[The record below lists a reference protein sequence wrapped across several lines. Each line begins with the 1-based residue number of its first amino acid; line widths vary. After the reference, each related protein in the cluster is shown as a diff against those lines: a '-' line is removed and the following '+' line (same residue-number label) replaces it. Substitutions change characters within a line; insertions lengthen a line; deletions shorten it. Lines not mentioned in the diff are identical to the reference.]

1 MSEQDK
7 FQGWAIVELM
17 GHRRL
22 AGMVTEV
29 SVAGA
34 GMLRVDIPT
43 KGDGDFTL
51 TQFYPP
57 SSLYALTPVAE
68 DIARAV
74 AKATASSPVHSW
86 EMPRAL
92 PPAIDAEVD
101 DSDDRV
107 VVGTVGVDRDA
118 EVYGA
123 DAWAPR
129 EPNGGLT
136 AVDNSDELFEE
147 ARLLIQA
154 FDAFAADDPQFQ
166 LLQHQRAFCHNFIIA
181 GIDDPDIANFM
192 RGGMASGRSTAFAI
206 LERFYESQLRDA
218 NAAPEASAWPPPR
231 VMDAS
236 LGVLVP
242 EEAVATAASEAL
254 QPAAPTEPGP
264 PPRNVW
270 CQSGCTS
277 PCTEHD
283 EEIPF

>member
-74 AKATASSPVHSW
+74 AKATASSPVHPW
-86 EMPRAL
+86 EMPLAL

-101 DSDDRV
+101 DGDD
-107 VVGTVGVDRDA
+107 
-118 EVYGA
+118 
-123 DAWAPR
+123 
-129 EPNGGLT
+129 EPE
-136 AVDNSDELFEE
+136 VDNSDELFEE